1 MTVLYEGGGWSDGGG
16 AAGGGFAYVL
26 FECRKVRVEGD
37 AAEVVD
43 EGEVLGDVCR
53 GPAAEEPVQNP
64 LVSPCRG
71 TATKHVN
78 PYPQELS

>member
-1 MTVLYEGGGWSDGGG
+1 MKSDGGR
-16 AAGGGFAYVL
+16 AGGGFAYVL
-26 FECRKVRVEGD
+26 FECRKVCVEGD

-64 LVSPCRG
+64 LVSPWRG
-71 TATKHVN
+71 TATNGSTPPLERHITRHSHFV
-78 PYPQELS
+78 